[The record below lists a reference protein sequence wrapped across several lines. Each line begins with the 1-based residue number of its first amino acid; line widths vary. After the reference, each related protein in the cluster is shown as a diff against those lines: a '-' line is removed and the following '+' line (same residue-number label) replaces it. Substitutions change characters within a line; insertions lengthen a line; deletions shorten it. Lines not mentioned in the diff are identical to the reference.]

1 MTMTFTHWSFTMIA
15 RHLCIAAALLAAIGF
30 GDTASAQGG
39 FAPAALATTKVR
51 DNIYMIRSAA
61 SGNVTVIVGDDGVVL
76 IDAKFANEHDGVMA
90 QLKTITNKPV
100 KYVISTHL
108 HADHTGGNQALQA
121 AGAQVIASEN
131 ARRIMVETAAP
142 GLPTFA
148 IRDYLRLYLGKMP
161 IDLYYFGRG
170 HTDGDIVIHLP
181 TERLVVMGDLF
192 ALWGPYMHLVHYGA
206 GGSIRDWSRSLER
219 ALRLD
224 FDTVIPGHSG
234 LTDRANMEGYLKE
247 TVRLQ
252 ETVRDMN
259 RAKKSKDD
267 IKQVLQTEFHWFGFS
282 PYRPSVGRRHGCG

>member
-1 MTMTFTHWSFTMIA
+1 MIA
-15 RHLCIAAALLAAIGF
+15 RHACIVTAVLAATCF
-30 GDTASAQGG
+30 GGAANAQGG

-51 DNIYMIRSAA
+51 DNIYVIRSAA
-61 SGNVTVIVGDDGVVL
+61 SGNVTVLVGDDVVAL

-100 KYVISTHL
+100 KYVINTHL
-108 HADHTGGNQALQA
+108 HADHTGGNQAMQA
-121 AGAQVIASEN
+121 LGAQVIASEN

-148 IRDYLRLYLGKMP
+148 IRDYLRIYLGKLP

-181 TERLVVMGDLF
+181 TERVVIMGDLF

-219 ALRLD
+219 ALHLD

-234 LTDRANMEGYLKE
+234 VTDRANMEGYLKE
-247 TVRLQ
+247 TIRLQ

-259 RAKKSKDD
+259 RAKKTRDE
-267 IKQVLQTEFHWFGFS
+267 IKQVLQTEFHWSGFMFDLGLEG
-282 PYRPSVGRRHGCG
+282 VITEMQ

>member
-1 MTMTFTHWSFTMIA
+1 MMI
-15 RHLCIAAALLAAIGF
+15 RSMVVAAALLTSFALAP
-30 GDTASAQGG
+30 TAHAQGG

-51 DNIYMIRSAA
+51 DNIYVIRSAA
-61 SGNVTVIVGDDGVVL
+61 SGNITVLVGDDSVAL

-90 QLKTITNKPV
+90 QLKTITDKPV
-100 KYVISTHL
+100 KYVINTHL

-121 AGAQVIASEN
+121 LGAQVIASEN

-142 GLPTFA
+142 GLPNFA
-148 IRDYLRLYLGKMP
+148 MRDYLRIYLGKLP

-181 TERLVVMGDLF
+181 TEKVVIMGDLF
-192 ALWGPYMHLVHYGA
+192 ALWGPYMHLIHYAA

-234 LTDRANMEGYLKE
+234 VTDRANMEGYLKE
-247 TVRLQ
+247 TIRLQ
-252 ETVRDMN
+252 DMVRDMN
-259 RAKKSKDD
+259 RAKKSRDEVK
-267 IKQVLQTEFHWFGFS
+267 KVLETEFHWSGFMFNL
-282 PYRPSVGRRHGCG
+282 GLDGIITEMQ

>member
-1 MTMTFTHWSFTMIA
+1 
-15 RHLCIAAALLAAIGF
+15 
-30 GDTASAQGG
+30 
-39 FAPAALATTKVR
+39 
-51 DNIYMIRSAA
+51 MIRSAA
-61 SGNVTVIVGDDGVVL
+61 SGNVTVLVGDDSVVL
-76 IDAKFANEHDGVMA
+76 IDAKFENEHDGVMA

-108 HADHTGGNQALQA
+108 HGDHTGGNQKLQA
-121 AGAQVIASEN
+121 LGAQVIASEN
-131 ARRIMVETAAP
+131 ARRIMVETSAP
-142 GLPTFA
+142 GLPNLA

-181 TERLVVMGDLF
+181 TERLVIMGDLF
-192 ALWGPYMHLVHYGA
+192 AIWGPYMHLVHYAG

-267 IKQVLQTEFHWFGFS
+267 IKKVLGTEFHWSGFMFDLGLDG
-282 PYRPSVGRRHGCG
+282 VITEMQ